1 MTVRTLDEVVADA
14 PGLRVR
20 RRVGAGL
27 EPVTSVTLDSRAVV
41 AGSLFCCVRG
51 AHRDGHQFAAAAVDA
66 GARSLLVDHEL
77 SLPVAQVVVDDT
89 RPAVGPLASAFHGR
103 PSSAMTVV
111 GITGTNGKTTTT
123 AILAA
128 IFEAAGT
135 RCGVL
140 GTLTGKFTTPEA
152 PELQQH
158 LARFRDEGAGAVVME
173 VSSHA
178 LALRRVDGTT
188 FAAAVFTNLSRDHLD
203 LHGTEERYF
212 AAKARLF
219 DPSFTDLAVVNL
231 DDPHGRLLADVHTV
245 RTIGYSLD
253 DARDVAVG
261 VRGSSF
267 TWRGRSMSVRL
278 GGRFNVSNTLA
289 AATVAIELGLSMDV
303 VEKALR
309 TLGPVPGRFE
319 VVAIDRPYTV
329 VVDFAHTPDGLAH
342 VLATARESAG
352 DGRVLVVFGCGGDRD
367 ATKRPMMGEIAS
379 RMADVVVVTSDNP
392 RSEDPA
398 AIISAVQT
406 GVPPDAA
413 SRVLTE
419 VDRRAAIA
427 IALEQARPGDLV
439 VVAGKGHETTQT
451 VGDRVLPFDDRA
463 VVRELAA
470 AP

>member
-27 EPVTSVTLDSRAVV
+27 EPVTSVTIDSRSVV

-77 SLPVAQVVVDDT
+77 ALPVAQVVVDDT

-123 AILAA
+123 AILSA

-152 PELQQH
+152 PELQQN
-158 LARFRDEGAGAVVME
+158 LARFRDDGAGAVVME

-178 LALRRVDGTT
+178 LALHRVDGTT

-219 DPSFTDLAVVNL
+219 DPSFTDLGVVNL
-231 DDPHGRLLADVHTV
+231 DDAHGQLLADMHSV
-245 RTIGYSLD
+245 RTVGYSLD
-253 DARDVAVG
+253 DASDIQVG
-261 VRGSSF
+261 VGSSSF

-278 GGRFNVSNTLA
+278 GGRFNVSNALA
-289 AATVAIELGLSMDV
+289 AATVAVELGVSIDV
-303 VEKALR
+303 IDHALR
-309 TLGPVPGRFE
+309 TLPSVPGRFE

-329 VVDFAHTPDGLAH
+329 VVDFAHTPDGLAQ
-342 VLATARESAG
+342 VLSTAREAAG
-352 DGRVLVVFGCGGDRD
+352 AGRVLVVFGCGGDRD

-379 RMADVVVVTSDNP
+379 RLADVVVVTSDNP

-398 AIISAVQT
+398 AIISAVQS
-406 GVPPDAA
+406 GVPSLAA

-419 VDRRAAIA
+419 IDRRAAIA
-427 IALEQARPGDLV
+427 HALDLARPGDVV

-451 VGDRVLPFDDRA
+451 IADRVVPFDDRV
-463 VVRELAA
+463 VVRELTA